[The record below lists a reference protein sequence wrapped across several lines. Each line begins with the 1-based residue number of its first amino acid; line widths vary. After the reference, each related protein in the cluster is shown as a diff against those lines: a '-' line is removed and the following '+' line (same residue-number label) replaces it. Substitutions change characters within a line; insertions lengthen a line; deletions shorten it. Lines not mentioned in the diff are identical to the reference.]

1 MGLDA
6 PFSLYR
12 RLSLRTKF
20 ALATVVSIVLL
31 FAVLVPAVMQALR
44 TAALA
49 EAERKGFQLVKVF
62 AYSSVQALV
71 MDDYLTMRQI
81 VNSISAEPDVLY
93 AMILDPDGRVVVH
106 EDVRETG
113 KVYADALSRR
123 AVADAPIRQD
133 TRTEGGEAAYDFAVP
148 VYVLNQKR
156 AIARVGISLEN
167 EMAAIAR
174 TRNRILGMGILALG
188 AGLALAA
195 WQARSIIR
203 PVGDLVRGAQEI
215 AAGTLDS
222 RIGVA
227 SGDELGQLGEA
238 FNRMAGQLQES
249 YANLEQRIADRTL
262 ELARSVEELKALGE
276 VGRAVSSTLDLERVL
291 TTIVSRADQFAG
303 TDGGAIYEYIEGAER
318 LVLRATQKLSQELVE
333 ALRATPLRLGE
344 GAAGRA
350 AADRQPV
357 QIPDILEE
365 GAYEARLRDVVVR
378 SGFRALLA
386 VPLLCEDRI
395 LGSLVVVRR
404 SPGAF
409 SPEATELVTTFATQ
423 SAIALQNAR
432 LFREIGDKGRQ
443 LEVASQ
449 HKSEFLANM
458 SHELR
463 TPLNAVIGFSEV
475 LLERMF
481 GELNEKQ
488 DEFLQDILSSGRH
501 LLSLINDILDLSKVE
516 AGRVE
521 LQLEPFNLPL
531 AMENAMTLVRER
543 ANRHGIT
550 LTLVVDERLGEFV
563 ADERKVRQILLNLLS
578 NAVKFTPDRGR
589 VTVSARQVEGSTSQ
603 RVNSAGPIDDSAAR
617 PLDGGDWVEI
627 AVQDTGIGIAQ
638 EDQEAIFEAFHQVRG
653 SPADKREG
661 TGLGLTLAR
670 SFVELHGGKIGLQSE
685 VGKGSTFTFTLP
697 VRPWPAN

>member
-1 MGLDA
+1 MGPDA
-6 PFSLYR
+6 PFSFYR
-12 RLSLRTKF
+12 RLGLRTKF
-20 ALATVVSIVLL
+20 ALSIALSIVLL
-31 FAVLVPAVMQALR
+31 FAVLIPAVMQALR

-71 MDDYLTMRQI
+71 TDDYLTMRQI
-81 VNSISAEPDVLY
+81 VNSISAEPEVLY
-93 AMILDPDGRVVVH
+93 AMILNPDGRVVVH
-106 EDVRETG
+106 NDVRETG
-113 KVYADALSRR
+113 KVYTDALSRR
-123 AVADAPIRQD
+123 AGADAPIRQD
-133 TRTEGGEAAYDFAVP
+133 AQTASGGPAYDFAVP
-148 VYVLNQKR
+148 VYVVNQKR

-174 TRNRILGMGILALG
+174 TRNRILGMGVLALG
-188 AGLALAA
+188 AGLALAT
-195 WQARSIIR
+195 WLARGIVR
-203 PVGDLVRGAQEI
+203 PVGDLVRGARGI
-215 AAGTLDS
+215 AAGTLACK
-222 RIGVA
+222 IPVA

-249 YANLEQRIADRTL
+249 YANLERRIAERTR

-276 VGRAVSSTLDLERVL
+276 VGRAVSSTLDLETLL
-291 TTIVSRADQFAG
+291 TTIVSRAYQFAG
-303 TDGGAIYEYIEGAER
+303 TDGGAIYEYDERTER
-318 LVLRATQKLSQELVE
+318 LYLRATQKLGQELVE

-350 AADRQPV
+350 AADREPV
-357 QIPDILEE
+357 QIPDILGE
-365 GAYEARLRDVVVR
+365 GAYEAHLRHVVAR

-404 SPGAF
+404 SPGTF
-409 SPEATELVTTFATQ
+409 PPEATDLVTTFATQ
-423 SAIALQNAR
+423 SAIAIQNAR
-432 LFREIGDKGRQ
+432 LFREIEDKSRQ
-443 LEVASQ
+443 LEVASE
-449 HKSEFLANM
+449 HKSEFLSNM

-463 TPLNAVIGFSEV
+463 TPLNAIIGFSEV

-516 AGRVE
+516 AGRAE

-550 LTLVVDERLGEFV
+550 LTLTVDERLGEFV
-563 ADERKVRQILLNLLS
+563 ADERKFRQILLNLLS
-578 NAVKFTPDRGR
+578 NAVKFTPDGGR
-589 VTVSARQVEGSTSQ
+589 VG
-603 RVNSAGPIDDSAAR
+603 VN
-617 PLDGGDWVEI
+617 
-627 AVQDTGIGIAQ
+627 AVQAHGCAEVSVSDTGIGIAP

-653 SPADKREG
+653 SPSEKREG

-670 SFVELHGGKIGLQSE
+670 SYVELHGGKISLQSE

-697 VRPWPAN
+697 ERPWPAS